1 MSVVEIFGNL
11 QGRNKWAS
19 PVVGPD
25 GVIYGIPSSATSVLA
40 VDPVQRTV
48 QTFGNLPQGGSK
60 WMGAVVGPDG
70 VIYGIPFCA
79 TSVLGVGTY
88 QSWSKELYRFFP
100 LETRRIVV
108 HALHCLQELGP
119 IAADRILPLAIT
131 PARVIPFTA
140 EEWVAHHDDDDDE
153 AG

>member
-1 MSVVEIFGNL
+1 MLPIKVEVCSVFPHTFRSAVF
-11 QGRNKWAS
+11 
-19 PVVGPD
+19 GPD
-25 GVIYGIPSSATSVLA
+25 GVIYV
-40 VDPVQRTV
+40 
-48 QTFGNLPQGGSK
+48 
-60 WMGAVVGPDG
+60 
-70 VIYGIPFCA
+70 IPFCA

-108 HALHCLQELGP
+108 HALHCLQQLGP